1 MDIFTNRSV
10 GIFYS
15 RKKASE
21 CGIIDSQPDVLRLR
35 RTEVYPVNAD
45 FNICELDHWTFYGSM

>member
-1 MDIFTNRSV
+1 MDIFTNRIA

-15 RKKASE
+15 RKKASK
-21 CGIIDSQPDVLRLR
+21 CGIIDSQPGVLRLGR
-35 RTEVYPVNAD
+35 AEVYPVNAD